1 VRIVN
6 AKGLGYAMSTSAE
19 LNLVKDVAESTGI
32 ILDPVYSGKALN
44 GMLKDMAENPTNWEG
59 KKVLF
64 VHTGG
69 LLGMYEKVVQLQ
81 PLLGKWERLRIPEFV
96 MQPDDTKG

>member
-1 VRIVN
+1 MIS
-6 AKGLGYAMSTSAE
+6 LGWF
-19 LNLVKDVAESTGI
+19 LVH
-32 ILDPVYSGKALN
+32 SGKALN
-44 GMLKDMAENPTNWEG
+44 GMLKDMAENPTKWEG

-69 LLGMYEKVVQLQ
+69 LLGMYEKVAQLQ
-81 PLLGKWERLRIPEFV
+81 PLLGKWERLHIPEFV